1 MFRFRDKPL
10 TLRHNIRSSLQL
22 EVRPAD
28 RESVR
33 LLVDAFNLYDR
44 DNSGSICRDELRDVL
59 RATGKNPT
67 EGRTER
73 ESMDPLFLFS
83 RDRLKNL

>member
-1 MFRFRDKPL
+1 M
-10 TLRHNIRSSLQL
+10 RH
-22 EVRPAD
+22 PDD

-33 LLVDAFNLYDR
+33 LLVDAFNLYDK

-67 EGRTER
+67 EGRENAW
-73 ESMDPLFLFS
+73 SSGFCQPQ
-83 RDRLKNL
+83 

>member
-1 MFRFRDKPL
+1 MHKRCVPISD
-10 TLRHNIRSSLQL
+10 RHSILSSLQL
-22 EVRPAD
+22 QVRPED

-59 RATGKNPT
+59 RATGTNPT
-67 EGRTER
+67 EGK
-73 ESMDPLFLFS
+73 DH
-83 RDRLKNL
+83 